1 MTLSNLTH
9 HSVRLVRP
17 ARSPLFAR
25 ALLAAAGVRCLLAAG
40 AAGARADTT
49 AQPLPLTQAWSDSGL
64 ITTDD
69 DWSAVPGIVG
79 YRGDSE
85 AADGV
90 DPATVTD
97 DLSEIVDVN
106 ANRSSPDNLFSGGV
120 TEFELADPAVALQGS
135 ATADAPHLVAR
146 VSTAG
151 RRAITVSYRLRD
163 LDGSADDA
171 VQAVALQYRVG
182 DSGPYANVPAGY
194 VADATTGPGV
204 ATQET
209 AIAVTLPSDA
219 DDLPL
224 VDVRIL
230 TANAAGSDE
239 HVGVDDISI
248 DGDPLPPDTTALG
261 SRTPASSTPTRTVR
275 ATPATQMTTAT
286 PWPTRATTARCSPT
300 RAKPIRTWPEA
311 ATRATPTTTTTA
323 SRTRRRPPEAP
334 LASTATRTTT
344 A

>member
-25 ALLAAAGVRCLLAAG
+25 ALLAAAGVCCLLAAG

-182 DSGPYANVPAGY
+182 DSGPYANVPARLRGRC
-194 VADATTGPGV
+194 DDGPRGRHPGDRDRCH
-204 ATQET
+204 A
-209 AIAVTLPSDA
+209 
-219 DDLPL
+219 PL
-224 VDVRIL
+224 
-230 TANAAGSDE
+230 G
-239 HVGVDDISI
+239 
-248 DGDPLPPDTTALG
+248 
-261 SRTPASSTPTRTVR
+261 
-275 ATPATQMTTAT
+275 
-286 PWPTRATTARCSPT
+286 
-300 RAKPIRTWPEA
+300 
-311 ATRATPTTTTTA
+311 
-323 SRTRRRPPEAP
+323 RRRPAARRRPDLDRERRGQRRARGSRRHLDRRRSP
-334 LASTATRTTT
+334 PSRRGRRRRARRSRQLPWGAEPRPARHRRGRCGRRLRPR
-344 A
+344 